1 MRIIA
6 KPKLC
11 ILYFDFQI
19 GDSLFDVEVRQNIS
33 ETQNIEVKVLDSSGN
48 PVSDER
54 LLNIITDYSIQKYSI
69 SYEESDNQD
78 FNKYSSQP
86 SPDVRLDPA
95 I

>member
-19 GDSLFDVEVRQNIS
+19 GDSVFDVEVRQNIGH
-33 ETQNIEVKVLDSSGN
+33 ETNIEVKVLDSSGN

-54 LLNIITDYSIQKYSI
+54 LINVITDYSIQKYSI
-69 SYEESDNQD
+69 SYEEENESNLNNYQ
-78 FNKYSSQP
+78 SEAVR
-86 SPDVRLDPA
+86 DVRPDPP

>member
-19 GDSLFDVEVRQNIS
+19 GDSVFDVEVRQNIGH
-33 ETQNIEVKVLDSSGN
+33 ETNIEVKVLDSSGN

-54 LLNIITDYSIQKYSI
+54 LIKVITDYSIQKYSI
-69 SYEESDNQD
+69 SYEEENESNLNNYQ
-78 FNKYSSQP
+78 SEAVR
-86 SPDVRLDPA
+86 DVRPDPP

>member
-19 GDSLFDVEVRQNIS
+19 GDSVFDVEVRQNIGH
-33 ETQNIEVKVLDSSGN
+33 ETNIEVKVLDSSGN

-54 LLNIITDYSIQKYSI
+54 LINVITDYSIQKYSI
-69 SYEESDNQD
+69 SYEEGNESNLNNYQ
-78 FNKYSSQP
+78 SEAVR
-86 SPDVRLDPA
+86 DVRPDPP

>member
-19 GDSLFDVEVRQNIS
+19 GDSSFDVKVRQDVGGNS
-33 ETQNIEVKVLDSSGN
+33 NVEVEVLDSDGN
-48 PVSDER
+48 SVSDEK
-54 LLNIITDYSIQKYSI
+54 LLSVITNYLIQKYSI
-69 SYEESDNQD
+69 SYEEPKDPGFSP
-78 FNKYSSQP
+78 YSTQSA
-86 SPDVRLDPA
+86 SDVRLDPA